1 MENLFSLHI
10 LFIFDFNQV
19 QDISSGI
26 QGYHYSIGGAFLVLI
41 LILMFFF
48 FKFKKELKEDLVET
62 RKIAIQDTT
71 AIIPKAKEV
80 QSAKDYISKE
90 KEKAILKN
98 IQDFECKRAF
108 LDKELSLNTLS
119 ANIGV
124 NHRYLSYVINK
135 HKEKDFA
142 TYINE
147 LRVGYIVECLQSKPR
162 YLHYKISYLAE
173 QSGFAS
179 HSRFTITFKKV
190 TGYSPSAYISNLKKT
205 KSQEISE

>member
-1 MENLFSLHI
+1 MN
-10 LFIFDFNQV
+10 FDFIQV
-19 QDISSGI
+19 KEISSSI
-26 QGYHYSIGGAFLVLI
+26 KGYHYSIGGAFLVLI
-41 LILMFFF
+41 LLLMYFF
-48 FKFKKELKEDLVET
+48 FKFKKDLKEDIV
-62 RKIAIQDTT
+62 DTKKGVLQEAT
-71 AIIPKAKEV
+71 ILLPKVKEV
-80 QSAKDYISKE
+80 QSPKSYISKE
-90 KEKAILKN
+90 KEKAILKD
-98 IQDFECKRAF
+98 IQDFEFKRDF
-108 LDKELSLNTLS
+108 LDKEISLNTLS

-162 YLHYKISYLAE
+162 YLQYKISYLAE

-190 TGYSPSAYISNLKKT
+190 TGYSPSAYINNLKKIRN
-205 KSQEISE
+205 QEISR